1 MLRTSSTKFV
11 SLGLMA
17 AASVALLTGCAGSGT
32 GSASP
37 STASA
42 SSSPSASSV
51 ALPSSFPKSVPLV
64 AGDVDVASGNANDGW
79 SVTVSPKGSTG
90 YAQAE
95 QALAK
100 AGFTKQAGS
109 TDTHATFEN
118 ADYTIGLSTPGQSV
132 TYIVSTR

>member
-11 SLGLMA
+11 SLGLVA
-17 AASVALLTGCAGSGT
+17 AASVALLAGCAGSGT

-37 STASA
+37 SSASA
-42 SSSPSASSV
+42 TSSPAGSSV

-79 SVTVSPKGSTG
+79 SVTVTPASSTG

-95 QALAK
+95 KALAK
-100 AGFTKQAGS
+100 AGYTKQAGS
-109 TDTHATFEN
+109 TATHATFQN
-118 ADYTIGLSTPGQSV
+118 ADYTVGLSTPGQSV